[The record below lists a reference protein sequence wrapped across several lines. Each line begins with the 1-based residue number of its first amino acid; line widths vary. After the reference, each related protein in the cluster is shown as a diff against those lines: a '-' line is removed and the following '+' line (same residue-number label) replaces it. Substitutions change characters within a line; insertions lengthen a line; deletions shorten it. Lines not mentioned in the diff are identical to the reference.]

1 MFKEEEFP
9 LKGNVVI
16 AGPNNSGKT
25 TLIQALALWN
35 YCQMRWLLEKGTKP
49 AQYGLSINRKELSTV
64 PVKEFNLLWTNRS
77 TALRKEDNI
86 KNKKPG
92 SPRFMEILVYGDEGK
107 NKWKLGFEFSYRYP
121 DIIFFKPAES
131 TPVEAVSKII
141 PEVRVTTIPPFSGI
155 DLNEPVFNE
164 DYQKFQIGLGKP
176 GDVLRNVLLE
186 LHRDQ
191 YEKWVELNEML
202 RNIFQTELLPPEYS
216 GRPFIDCEYININD
230 KIRLDL
236 MSAGT
241 GFLQVVLLFGL
252 IYSKPTSILLI
263 DEPDAHLHVILQ
275 KQVLEN
281 LNGISR
287 RYDCQVIISTHS
299 EIIINEVEPTQLL
312 SLYGKPHPLI
322 SVTEKQ
328 QAIEA
333 IKRLDNLDLLLIEQA
348 PGILYLEGETDFN
361 ILKEFARVLN
371 HKLYAFFQEN
381 PFWKNNQGRN
391 PREAKGHLFGL
402 QSKKR
407 GFKGVLLLD
416 GDNRNLPDQEI
427 SAEGLQVLRWK
438 RYEIENYLVQPKSL
452 LRFVNNKLGPIF
464 KSNAEDILKNS
475 FPPTFFKN
483 PLEDTGYLLRMAA
496 SKEFLPQFFDSLQV
510 RIEKS
515 EYYHIAAQMRPE
527 EIHPE
532 IKEKLDI
539 IYKFLY
545 EEL

>member
-1 MFKEEEFP
+1 
-9 LKGNVVI
+9 
-16 AGPNNSGKT
+16 
-25 TLIQALALWN
+25 
-35 YCQMRWLLEKGTKP
+35 
-49 AQYGLSINRKELSTV
+49 
-64 PVKEFNLLWTNRS
+64 
-77 TALRKEDNI
+77 
-86 KNKKPG
+86 
-92 SPRFMEILVYGDEGK
+92 
-107 NKWKLGFEFSYRYP
+107 
-121 DIIFFKPAES
+121 
-131 TPVEAVSKII
+131 
-141 PEVRVTTIPPFSGI
+141 
-155 DLNEPVFNE
+155 
-164 DYQKFQIGLGKP
+164 
-176 GDVLRNVLLE
+176 
-186 LHRDQ
+186 
-191 YEKWVELNEML
+191 
-202 RNIFQTELLPPEYS
+202 
-216 GRPFIDCEYININD
+216 
-230 KIRLDL
+230 
-236 MSAGT
+236 
-241 GFLQVVLLFGL
+241 
-252 IYSKPTSILLI
+252 
-263 DEPDAHLHVILQ
+263 
-275 KQVLEN
+275 
-281 LNGISR
+281 
-287 RYDCQVIISTHS
+287 
-299 EIIINEVEPTQLL
+299 L

-391 PREAKGHLFGL
+391 PREVKGHLFGL

-407 GFKGVLLLD
+407 GFKGILLLD
-416 GDNRNLPDQEI
+416 GDNRNLPDHEI

>member
-1 MFKEEEFP
+1 
-9 LKGNVVI
+9 
-16 AGPNNSGKT
+16 
-25 TLIQALALWN
+25 
-35 YCQMRWLLEKGTKP
+35 
-49 AQYGLSINRKELSTV
+49 
-64 PVKEFNLLWTNRS
+64 
-77 TALRKEDNI
+77 
-86 KNKKPG
+86 
-92 SPRFMEILVYGDEGK
+92 
-107 NKWKLGFEFSYRYP
+107 
-121 DIIFFKPAES
+121 
-131 TPVEAVSKII
+131 VEAVSKII
-141 PEVRVTTIPPFSGI
+141 PEVRVTTIPPFSEI

-391 PREAKGHLFGL
+391 PREVKGHLFGL

-407 GFKGVLLLD
+407 GFKGILLLD
-416 GDNRNLPDQEI
+416 GDNRNLPDHEI